1 MRLNSKFVP
10 KLIVLASFFLSLTGA
25 AQEVTPAMA
34 SGQTASPSMVTPA
47 SPAGS
52 IPGPS
57 TSPLT
62 PGDVVEFSVYGVP
75 EMTQRTRLN
84 SAGSVYLPL
93 LNEVQLG
100 GLTPEEAQKKLE
112 GLLVDGGFLRAPH
125 VSITVTEYA
134 HGISI
139 LGEVARPGVYPS
151 GGARHLYDVL
161 AAAGGLTPN
170 AGALVTISHA
180 QEPDK
185 PEAVTISRDPSKAP
199 QGNVLVSP
207 GDTVVISK
215 AGVAYVVGEVV
226 SPAGFI
232 LDSDQPM
239 TVLKL
244 IAMARGINKGA
255 KADGTKLIRKNDKG
269 FIEIP
274 VPLSKIMSAKANDV
288 EVHPDDIIFVPSSVA
303 KGAARRGLET
313 ALSLVT
319 SLTVIRAA
327 N

>member
-1 MRLNSKFVP
+1 MRLNSKLVP
-10 KLIVLASFFLSLTGA
+10 KLIVMAMFSLSLAGA
-25 AQEVTPAMA
+25 AQEATPATSM
-34 SGQTASPSMVTPA
+34 GQTAAPPMVTPA

-57 TSPLT
+57 TGPLT
-62 PGDVVEFSVYGVP
+62 PGDVIEFSVYGVP
-75 EMTQRTRLN
+75 EMTQRVRLN

-100 GLTPEEAQKKLE
+100 GLTPEESQKKLE

-139 LGEVARPGVYPS
+139 LGEVSRPGVYPS

-170 AGALVTISHA
+170 AGTLVTISHA
-180 QEPDK
+180 QAPDK
-185 PEAVTISRDPSKAP
+185 PDAVTISRDPSKAP

-207 GDTVVISK
+207 GDTVVVSK
-215 AGVAYVVGEVV
+215 AGVVYVVGEVV
-226 SPAGFI
+226 APAGFI

-239 TVLKL
+239 TVLKV
-244 IAMARGINKGA
+244 IAMARGVNKGA
-255 KADGTKLIRKNDKG
+255 KLDGTKVIRKNDKG
-269 FIEIP
+269 FVEIP

-288 EVHPDDIIFVPSSVA
+288 EVRPDDIIFVPSSIA